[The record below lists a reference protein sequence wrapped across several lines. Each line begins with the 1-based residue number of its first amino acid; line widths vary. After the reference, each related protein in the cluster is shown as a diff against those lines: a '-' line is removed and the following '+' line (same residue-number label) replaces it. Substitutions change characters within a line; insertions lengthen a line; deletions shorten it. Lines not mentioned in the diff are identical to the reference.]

1 MKHDEFI
8 GHVQQRARLDSRGA
22 AEQATRATLET
33 LAERLAG
40 GQPDNLAAQLPPEIG
55 LHLQRGSDTEQFG
68 VQEFYQRVAA
78 REDPGVQLPEAVFHA
93 KAVMSVVREAVTGGV
108 LDKVRDQ
115 LPEEFADLYDWEG
128 ATSSS

>member
-78 REDPGVQLPEAVFHA
+78 SEDPGVQLPEAVFHA

-115 LPEEFADLYDWEG
+115 LPEEFADLFDWEG